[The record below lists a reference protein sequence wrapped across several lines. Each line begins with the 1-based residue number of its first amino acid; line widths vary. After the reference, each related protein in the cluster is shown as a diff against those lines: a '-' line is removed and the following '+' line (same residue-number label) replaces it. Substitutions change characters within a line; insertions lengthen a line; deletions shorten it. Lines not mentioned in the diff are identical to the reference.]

1 MEQAEAIQ
9 PTDEQ
14 VIDDVL
20 GSSDGMSDTFFED
33 DATQQE
39 EDVLGFN
46 EVPETNAQDLTSQQN
61 TDWES
66 EARKFQGLYDRAQ
79 SENDKYKDVMTS
91 LAEKQLREQGNSDGV
106 NQMSNSEPS
115 LSEDEF
121 NPWDAYYKP
130 DSASYKY
137 RVAQEQRSVSEA
149 VNSQLGQMNEQ
160 IMINNTVNEL
170 RGKYKLNDS
179 EVNEFMEFATRPT
192 EKLSLDTLVKVW
204 RTSNSNVKRPEVRN
218 SVEAA
223 KAARQAPRSPG
234 ALQGAPPAVK
244 NEFDELWEGVKKAG
258 GMGSRLP

>member
-9 PTDEQ
+9 PTEEQ
-14 VIDDVL
+14 VVDEVL
-20 GSSDGMSDTFFED
+20 GSSDGMTDTFFED
-33 DATQQE
+33 DTTQQ

-46 EVPETNAQDLTSQQN
+46 EVPESNAQDLTSQHN

-66 EARKFQGLYDRAQ
+66 EARKFQGLYDKAQ
-79 SENDKYKDVMTS
+79 SENDKYKNVMTS
-91 LAEKQLREQGNSDGV
+91 LAEKQLQEQGYGDGV
-106 NQMSNSEPS
+106 NQNSSSDPS

-137 RVAQEQRSVSEA
+137 RTAQEQRSVSEA
-149 VNSQLGQMNEQ
+149 VNQQLGQMNEQ
-160 IMINNTVNEL
+160 IMINNTVSEL
-170 RGKYKLNDS
+170 KNKYKLNEN
-179 EVNEFMEFATRPT
+179 EVNQFMEFATKPT
-192 EKLSLDTLVKVW
+192 EQLSLDTLVKVW
-204 RTSNSNVKRPEVRN
+204 RGSTGNVKRPEVRN

-223 KAARQAPRSPG
+223 KAAKQAPRSPG

-244 NEFDELWEGVKKAG
+244 DEFDEMWDGVKNAG

>member
-9 PTDEQ
+9 PTKEQ
-14 VIDDVL
+14 VVDDVL
-20 GSSDGMSDTFFED
+20 GSGDGMSDTFFED
-33 DATQQE
+33 DATQE

-46 EVPETNAQDLTSQQN
+46 EVPESNAQDLTSQQQ
-61 TDWES
+61 TDWEQ
-66 EARKFQGLYDRAQ
+66 EARKFQSLYDKAQ

-91 LAEKQLREQGNSDGV
+91 LAEKQLQEQGYGDGV
-106 NQMSNSEPS
+106 NQNSSSEPS

-137 RVAQEQRSVSEA
+137 RTAQEQRSVSEA
-149 VNSQLGQMNEQ
+149 VNQQLGQMNEQ
-160 IMINNTVNEL
+160 IMINNTVSEL
-170 RGKYKLNDS
+170 KNKYKLNEN
-179 EVNEFMEFATRPT
+179 EVNQFMEFATKPT
-192 EKLSLDTLVKVW
+192 EQLSLDTLVKVW
-204 RTSNSNVKRPEVRN
+204 RGSTGNVKRPEVRN

-223 KAARQAPRSPG
+223 KAAKQAPRSPG

-244 NEFDELWEGVKKAG
+244 DEFDEMWDGVKNAG

>member
-9 PTDEQ
+9 PTEEQ
-14 VIDDVL
+14 VVDEVL
-20 GSSDGMSDTFFED
+20 GSSDGMTDTFFED
-33 DATQQE
+33 DTTQE

-46 EVPETNAQDLTSQQN
+46 EVPESNAQDLTSQQN

-66 EARKFQGLYDRAQ
+66 EARKFQGLYDKAQ
-79 SENDKYKDVMTS
+79 SENDKYKNVMTS
-91 LAEKQLREQGNSDGV
+91 LAEKQLQEQGYGDGV
-106 NQMSNSEPS
+106 NQNSSSEPS

-137 RVAQEQRSVSEA
+137 RTAQEQRSVSEA
-149 VNSQLGQMNEQ
+149 VNQQLGQMNEQ
-160 IMINNTVNEL
+160 IMINNTVSELKNKYRLNE
-170 RGKYKLNDS
+170 N
-179 EVNEFMEFATRPT
+179 EVNQFMEFATRPT
-192 EKLSLDTLVKVW
+192 EQLSLDTLVKVW
-204 RTSNSNVKRPEVRN
+204 RGSTGNVKRPEVRN

-223 KAARQAPRSPG
+223 KAAKQAPRSPG

-244 NEFDELWEGVKKAG
+244 DEFDEMWDGVKKAG

>member
-9 PTDEQ
+9 PTEEQ
-14 VIDDVL
+14 VVDEVL
-20 GSSDGMSDTFFED
+20 GSSDGMTDTFFED
-33 DATQQE
+33 DTTQE

-61 TDWES
+61 TDWET
-66 EARKFQGLYDRAQ
+66 EARKFQGLYDKAQ
-79 SENDKYKDVMTS
+79 SENDKYKNVMTS
-91 LAEKQLREQGNSDGV
+91 LAEKQLQEQGYGDGV
-106 NQMSNSEPS
+106 NQNSSSEPS

-137 RVAQEQRSVSEA
+137 RVSQEQRSVSEA
-149 VNSQLGQMNEQ
+149 VNQQLGQMNEQ
-160 IMINNTVNEL
+160 IMINNTVSEL
-170 RGKYKLNDS
+170 KNKYKLNEN
-179 EVNEFMEFATRPT
+179 EVSQFMDFATKPT
-192 EKLSLDTLVKVW
+192 EQLSLDTLVKVW
-204 RTSNSNVKRPEVRN
+204 RGSTGNVKRPEVRN

-223 KAARQAPRSPG
+223 KAAKQAPRSPG

-244 NEFDELWEGVKKAG
+244 DEFDEMWDGVKKAG

>member
-9 PTDEQ
+9 PTEEQ
-14 VIDDVL
+14 VVDEVL
-20 GSSDGMSDTFFED
+20 GSSDGMTDTFFED
-33 DATQQE
+33 DTTQQ

-46 EVPETNAQDLTSQQN
+46 EVPESNAQDLTSQQN

-66 EARKFQGLYDRAQ
+66 EARKFQGLYDKAQ
-79 SENDKYKDVMTS
+79 SENDKYKNVMTS
-91 LAEKQLREQGNSDGV
+91 LAEKQLQEQGYGDGV
-106 NQMSNSEPS
+106 NQNSRSEPS

-137 RVAQEQRSVSEA
+137 RVSQEQRSVSEA
-149 VNSQLGQMNEQ
+149 VNQQLGQMNEQ
-160 IMINNTVNEL
+160 IMINNTVSEL
-170 RGKYKLNDS
+170 KNKYKLNEN
-179 EVNEFMEFATRPT
+179 EVSQFMDFATKPT
-192 EKLSLDTLVKVW
+192 EQLSLDTLVKVW
-204 RTSNSNVKRPEVRN
+204 RGSTGNVKRPEVRN

-223 KAARQAPRSPG
+223 KAAKQAPRSPG

-244 NEFDELWEGVKKAG
+244 DEFDEMWDGVKKAG

>member
-9 PTDEQ
+9 PTEEQ

-20 GSSDGMSDTFFED
+20 GSSDGMTDTFFED
-33 DATQQE
+33 DATQE

-46 EVPETNAQDLTSQQN
+46 EVPESNAQDLTSQQQ
-61 TDWES
+61 TDWEQ
-66 EARKFQGLYDRAQ
+66 EARKFQSLYDKAQ
-79 SENDKYKDVMTS
+79 SENDKYKGVMTA
-91 LAEKQLREQGNSDGV
+91 LAEKQLQEQGYGDGV
-106 NQMSNSEPS
+106 NQNSSSEPS

-137 RVAQEQRSVSEA
+137 RVSQEQRSVSEA
-149 VNSQLGQMNEQ
+149 VNQQLGQMNEQ
-160 IMINNTVNEL
+160 IMINNTVSEL
-170 RGKYKLNDS
+170 KNKYKLNEN
-179 EVNEFMEFATRPT
+179 EVNQFMEFATKPT
-192 EKLSLDTLVKVW
+192 EQLSLDTLVKVW
-204 RTSNSNVKRPEVRN
+204 RGSTGNVKRPEVRN

-223 KAARQAPRSPG
+223 KAAKQAPRSPG

-244 NEFDELWEGVKKAG
+244 DEFDEMWDGVKNAG

>member
-9 PTDEQ
+9 PTEEQ
-14 VIDDVL
+14 VVDEVL
-20 GSSDGMSDTFFED
+20 GSSDGMTDTFFED
-33 DATQQE
+33 DTTQQ

-46 EVPETNAQDLTSQQN
+46 EVPESNAQDLTSQQE
-61 TDWES
+61 TDWET
-66 EARKFQGLYDRAQ
+66 EARKFQSLYDKAQ

-91 LAEKQLREQGNSDGV
+91 LAEKQLQEQGYGDGV
-106 NQMSNSEPS
+106 NQNSSSEPS

-137 RVAQEQRSVSEA
+137 RTAQEQRSVSEA
-149 VNSQLGQMNEQ
+149 VNQQLGQMNEQ
-160 IMINNTVNEL
+160 IMINNTVSEL
-170 RGKYKLNDS
+170 KNKYKLNEN
-179 EVNEFMEFATRPT
+179 EVSQFMDFATKPT
-192 EKLSLDTLVKVW
+192 EQLSLDTLVKVW
-204 RTSNSNVKRPEVRN
+204 RGSTGNVKRPEVRN

-223 KAARQAPRSPG
+223 KAAKQAPRSPG

-244 NEFDELWEGVKKAG
+244 DEFDEMWDGVKKAG

>member
-9 PTDEQ
+9 PTEEQ
-14 VIDDVL
+14 VVDEVL
-20 GSSDGMSDTFFED
+20 GSSDGMTDTFFED
-33 DATQQE
+33 DTTQQ

-46 EVPETNAQDLTSQQN
+46 EVPESNAQDLTSQQN

-66 EARKFQGLYDRAQ
+66 EARKFQGLYDKAQ
-79 SENDKYKDVMTS
+79 SENDKYKNVMTS
-91 LAEKQLREQGNSDGV
+91 LAEKQLQEQGYGDGV
-106 NQMSNSEPS
+106 NQNSSSEPS

-137 RVAQEQRSVSEA
+137 RTAQEQRSVSEA
-149 VNSQLGQMNEQ
+149 VNQQLGQMNEQ
-160 IMINNTVNEL
+160 IMINNTVSELKNKYRLNE
-170 RGKYKLNDS
+170 N
-179 EVNEFMEFATRPT
+179 EVNQFMEFATKPT
-192 EKLSLDTLVKVW
+192 EQLSLDTLVKVW
-204 RTSNSNVKRPEVRN
+204 RGSTGNVKRPEVRN

-223 KAARQAPRSPG
+223 KAAKQAPRSPG

-244 NEFDELWEGVKKAG
+244 DEFDEMWDGVKKAG

>member
-1 MEQAEAIQ
+1 MEQAEATQ
-9 PTDEQ
+9 PTEEQ

-39 EDVLGFN
+39 DFLGFD
-46 EVPETNAQDLTSQQN
+46 EVPETNAQELTSQEQP
-61 TDWES
+61 DWES
-66 EARKFQGLYDRAQ
+66 EARKFQSLYDRAQ
-79 SENDKYKDVMTS
+79 SENDKYKNVMTS
-91 LAEKQLREQGNSDGV
+91 LAEKQLQEQGYGDGV
-106 NQMSNSEPS
+106 NQISNSEPS

-130 DSASYKY
+130 DSASYKH
-137 RVAQEQRSVSEA
+137 RVTQQDKSVNEA

-160 IMINNTVNEL
+160 IAINNTVNKL

-179 EVNEFMEFATRPT
+179 EVNKFMEFATRPT
-192 EKLSLDTLVKVW
+192 EQLSLDTLVKVW
-204 RTSNSNVKRPEVRN
+204 RSSNSNVKRPEVRN

-223 KAARQAPRSPG
+223 KAAKQAPRSPG

-244 NEFDELWEGVKKAG
+244 SEFDELWEGVKKAG

>member
-9 PTDEQ
+9 PTEEQ
-14 VIDDVL
+14 VVDEVL
-20 GSSDGMSDTFFED
+20 GSSDGMTDTFFED
-33 DATQQE
+33 DTTQE

-66 EARKFQGLYDRAQ
+66 EARKFQGLYDKAQ
-79 SENDKYKDVMTS
+79 SENDKYKNVMTS
-91 LAEKQLREQGNSDGV
+91 LAEKQLQEQGYGDGV
-106 NQMSNSEPS
+106 NQNSSSEPS

-137 RVAQEQRSVSEA
+137 RTAQEQRSVSEA
-149 VNSQLGQMNEQ
+149 VNQQLGQMNEQ
-160 IMINNTVNEL
+160 IMINNTVSEL
-170 RGKYKLNDS
+170 KNKYKLNEN
-179 EVNEFMEFATRPT
+179 EVSQFMDFATKPT
-192 EKLSLDTLVKVW
+192 EQLSLDTLVKVW
-204 RTSNSNVKRPEVRN
+204 RGSTGNVKRPEVRN

-223 KAARQAPRSPG
+223 KAAKQAPRSPG

-244 NEFDELWEGVKKAG
+244 DEFDEMWDGVKKAG

>member
-9 PTDEQ
+9 PTEEQ
-14 VIDDVL
+14 VVDEVL
-20 GSSDGMSDTFFED
+20 GSSDGMTDTFFED
-33 DATQQE
+33 DTTQE

-61 TDWES
+61 TDWET
-66 EARKFQGLYDRAQ
+66 EARKFQGLYDKAQ
-79 SENDKYKDVMTS
+79 SENDKYKNVMTS
-91 LAEKQLREQGNSDGV
+91 LAEKQLQEQGYGDGV
-106 NQMSNSEPS
+106 NQNSSSEPS

-137 RVAQEQRSVSEA
+137 RTAQEQRSVSEA
-149 VNSQLGQMNEQ
+149 VNQQLGQMNEQ
-160 IMINNTVNEL
+160 IMINNTVSEL
-170 RGKYKLNDS
+170 KNKYKLNEN
-179 EVNEFMEFATRPT
+179 EVNQFMEFATRPT
-192 EKLSLDTLVKVW
+192 EQLSLDTLVKVW
-204 RTSNSNVKRPEVRN
+204 RGSTGNVKRPEVRN

-223 KAARQAPRSPG
+223 KAAKQAPRSPG

-244 NEFDELWEGVKKAG
+244 DEFDEMWDGVKKAG

>member
-33 DATQQE
+33 DTTQE

-46 EVPETNAQDLTSQQN
+46 EVPESNAQDLTSQQN

-66 EARKFQGLYDRAQ
+66 EARKFQGLYDKAQ
-79 SENDKYKDVMTS
+79 SENDKYKNVMTS
-91 LAEKQLREQGNSDGV
+91 LAEKQLQEQGYGDGV
-106 NQMSNSEPS
+106 NQNSSSEPS

-137 RVAQEQRSVSEA
+137 RVSQEQRSVSEA
-149 VNSQLGQMNEQ
+149 VNQQLGQMNEQ
-160 IMINNTVNEL
+160 IMINNTVSEL
-170 RGKYKLNDS
+170 KNKYKLNEN
-179 EVNEFMEFATRPT
+179 EVSQFMDFATKPT
-192 EKLSLDTLVKVW
+192 EQLSLDTLVKVW
-204 RTSNSNVKRPEVRN
+204 RGSTGNVKRPEVRN

-223 KAARQAPRSPG
+223 KAAKQAPRSPG

-244 NEFDELWEGVKKAG
+244 DEFDEMWDGVKKAG

>member
-14 VIDDVL
+14 VVDDVL

-39 EDVLGFN
+39 DVLGFD
-46 EVPETNAQDLTSQQN
+46 EVPETNAQELTSQQN

-66 EARKFQGLYDRAQ
+66 EARKFQGLYDKAQ
-79 SENDKYKDVMTS
+79 SENDKYKNVMTS
-91 LAEKQLREQGNSDGV
+91 LAEKQLQEQGYGDGV
-106 NQMSNSEPS
+106 NQNSSSEPS

-137 RVAQEQRSVSEA
+137 RVSQEQRSVSEA
-149 VNSQLGQMNEQ
+149 VNQQLGQMNEQ
-160 IMINNTVNEL
+160 IMINNTVSEL
-170 RGKYKLNDS
+170 KNKYKLNEN
-179 EVNEFMEFATRPT
+179 EVSQFMDFATKPT
-192 EKLSLDTLVKVW
+192 EQLSLDTLVKVW
-204 RTSNSNVKRPEVRN
+204 RGSTGNVKRPEVRN

-223 KAARQAPRSPG
+223 KAAKQAPRSPG

-244 NEFDELWEGVKKAG
+244 DEFDEMWDGVKKAG

>member
-9 PTDEQ
+9 PTEEQ
-14 VIDDVL
+14 VVDEVL
-20 GSSDGMSDTFFED
+20 GSSDGMTDTFFED
-33 DATQQE
+33 DTTQE

-46 EVPETNAQDLTSQQN
+46 EVPESNAQDLTSQQN

-66 EARKFQGLYDRAQ
+66 EARKFQGLYDKAQ
-79 SENDKYKDVMTS
+79 SENDKYKNVMTS
-91 LAEKQLREQGNSDGV
+91 LAEKQLQEQGYGDGV
-106 NQMSNSEPS
+106 NQNSSSEPS

-137 RVAQEQRSVSEA
+137 RTAQEQRSVSEA
-149 VNSQLGQMNEQ
+149 VNQQLGQMNEQ
-160 IMINNTVNEL
+160 IMINNTVSEL
-170 RGKYKLNDS
+170 KNKYKLNEN
-179 EVNEFMEFATRPT
+179 EVNQFMEFATRPT
-192 EKLSLDTLVKVW
+192 EQLSLDTLVKVW
-204 RTSNSNVKRPEVRN
+204 RGSTGNVKRPEVRN

-223 KAARQAPRSPG
+223 KAAKQAPRSPG

-244 NEFDELWEGVKKAG
+244 DEFDEMWDGVKKAG

>member
-39 EDVLGFN
+39 DVLGFE
-46 EVPETNAQDLTSQQN
+46 EVPETNAQELTSQQN

-79 SENDKYKDVMTS
+79 SKNDKYENVMTS
-91 LAEKQLREQGNSDGV
+91 LAEKQLQEQGYGDGV

-137 RVAQEQRSVSEA
+137 RAAQEQRSVSEA

-170 RGKYKLNDS
+170 RGKHKLNDS

-204 RTSNSNVKRPEVRN
+204 RSSNSNVKRPEVRN

-223 KAARQAPRSPG
+223 KAAKQAPRSPG

-244 NEFDELWEGVKKAG
+244 DEFDELWEGVKKAG

>member
-9 PTDEQ
+9 PTEEQ
-14 VIDDVL
+14 VVDEVL
-20 GSSDGMSDTFFED
+20 GSSDGMTDTFFED
-33 DATQQE
+33 DTTQQ

-46 EVPETNAQDLTSQQN
+46 EVPESNAQDLTSQQN

-66 EARKFQGLYDRAQ
+66 EARKFQGLYDKAQ
-79 SENDKYKDVMTS
+79 SENDKYKNVMTS
-91 LAEKQLREQGNSDGV
+91 LAEKQLQEQGYGDGV
-106 NQMSNSEPS
+106 NQNSRSEPS

-137 RVAQEQRSVSEA
+137 RTAQEQRSVSEA
-149 VNSQLGQMNEQ
+149 VNQQLGQMNEQ
-160 IMINNTVNEL
+160 IMINNTVSEL
-170 RGKYKLNDS
+170 KNKYKLNEN
-179 EVNEFMEFATRPT
+179 EVSQFMDFATKPT
-192 EKLSLDTLVKVW
+192 EQLSLDTLVKVW
-204 RTSNSNVKRPEVRN
+204 RGSTGNVKRPEVRN

-223 KAARQAPRSPG
+223 KAAKQAPRSPG

-244 NEFDELWEGVKKAG
+244 DEFDEMWDGVKKAG

>member
-9 PTDEQ
+9 PTEEQ
-14 VIDDVL
+14 VVDDVL
-20 GSSDGMSDTFFED
+20 GSSDGITDTFFED
-33 DATQQE
+33 DTTQE

-46 EVPETNAQDLTSQQN
+46 EVPESNAQDLTSQQN

-66 EARKFQGLYDRAQ
+66 EARKFQGLYDKAQ
-79 SENDKYKDVMTS
+79 SENDKYKNVMTS
-91 LAEKQLREQGNSDGV
+91 LAEKQLQEQGYGDGV
-106 NQMSNSEPS
+106 NQNSSSEPS

-137 RVAQEQRSVSEA
+137 RTAQEQRSVSEA
-149 VNSQLGQMNEQ
+149 VNNQLGQMNEQ
-160 IMINNTVNEL
+160 IMINNTVSELKNKYRLNE
-170 RGKYKLNDS
+170 N
-179 EVNEFMEFATRPT
+179 EVNQFMEFATRPT
-192 EKLSLDTLVKVW
+192 EQLSLDTLVKVW
-204 RTSNSNVKRPEVRN
+204 RGSTGNVKRPEVRN

-223 KAARQAPRSPG
+223 KAAKQAPRSPG

-244 NEFDELWEGVKKAG
+244 DEFDEMWDGVKKAG

>member
-9 PTDEQ
+9 PTEEQ
-14 VIDDVL
+14 VVDEVL
-20 GSSDGMSDTFFED
+20 GSSDGMTDTFFED
-33 DATQQE
+33 DTTQQ

-46 EVPETNAQDLTSQQN
+46 EVPESYAQDLTSQQN

-66 EARKFQGLYDRAQ
+66 EARKFQGLYDKAQ
-79 SENDKYKDVMTS
+79 SENDKYKNVMTS
-91 LAEKQLREQGNSDGV
+91 LAEKQLQEQGYGDGV
-106 NQMSNSEPS
+106 NQNSSSEPS

-137 RVAQEQRSVSEA
+137 RTAQEQRSVSEA
-149 VNSQLGQMNEQ
+149 VNQQLGQMNEQ
-160 IMINNTVNEL
+160 IMINNTVSEL
-170 RGKYKLNDS
+170 KNKYKLNEN
-179 EVNEFMEFATRPT
+179 EVNQFMEFATRPT
-192 EKLSLDTLVKVW
+192 EQLSLDTLVKVW
-204 RTSNSNVKRPEVRN
+204 RGSTGNVKRPEVRN

-223 KAARQAPRSPG
+223 KAAKQAPRSPG

-244 NEFDELWEGVKKAG
+244 DEFDEMWDGVKKAG

>member
-9 PTDEQ
+9 PTEEQ
-14 VIDDVL
+14 VVDEVL
-20 GSSDGMSDTFFED
+20 GSSDGMTDTFFED
-33 DATQQE
+33 DTTQE

-46 EVPETNAQDLTSQQN
+46 EVPESNAQDLTSQQN

-66 EARKFQGLYDRAQ
+66 EARKFQSLYDKAQ
-79 SENDKYKDVMTS
+79 SENDKYKGVMTA
-91 LAEKQLREQGNSDGV
+91 LAEKQLQEQGYGDGV
-106 NQMSNSEPS
+106 NQNSSSEPS

-137 RVAQEQRSVSEA
+137 RVSQEQRSVSEA
-149 VNSQLGQMNEQ
+149 VNQQLGQMNEQ
-160 IMINNTVNEL
+160 IMINNTVSEL
-170 RGKYKLNDS
+170 KNKYKLNEN
-179 EVNEFMEFATRPT
+179 EVNQFMEFATRPT
-192 EKLSLDTLVKVW
+192 EQLSLDTLVKVW
-204 RTSNSNVKRPEVRN
+204 RGSTGNVKRPEVRN

-223 KAARQAPRSPG
+223 KAAKQAPRSPG

-244 NEFDELWEGVKKAG
+244 DEFDEMWDGVKKAG

>member
-9 PTDEQ
+9 PTEEQ
-14 VIDDVL
+14 VVDEVL
-20 GSSDGMSDTFFED
+20 GSSDGMTDTFFED
-33 DATQQE
+33 DTTQE

-66 EARKFQGLYDRAQ
+66 EARKFQGLYDKAQ
-79 SENDKYKDVMTS
+79 SENDKYKNVMTS
-91 LAEKQLREQGNSDGV
+91 LAEKQLQEQGYGDGV
-106 NQMSNSEPS
+106 NQNSSSEPS

-137 RVAQEQRSVSEA
+137 RVSQEQRSVSEA
-149 VNSQLGQMNEQ
+149 VNQQLGQMNEQ
-160 IMINNTVNEL
+160 IMINNTVSEL
-170 RGKYKLNDS
+170 KNKYKLNEN
-179 EVNEFMEFATRPT
+179 EVSQFMDFATKPT
-192 EKLSLDTLVKVW
+192 EQLSLDTLVKVW
-204 RTSNSNVKRPEVRN
+204 RGSTGNVKRPEVRN

-223 KAARQAPRSPG
+223 KAAKQAPRSPG

-244 NEFDELWEGVKKAG
+244 DEFDEMWDGVKKAG